1 MANLN
6 QLKKQRIDKIKSL
19 QSNQVKNYVD
29 VLTDEVAELHDF
41 NTIVSAN
48 DGENRLNEIADL
60 YLKLNEISELTGGTY
75 SNIKNYVVMS
85 VNDKLLTAKTV
96 YDVKSVV
103 NYAKL
108 KNRLILD
115 LIKELHN
122 NYINLQFYLIL
133 FHGLF
138 SKLNYINQVAPE
150 NSELISAIT
159 DVKNIR
165 IDEFKKVIP
174 KTVDV
179 IDDNLERINKLFYS
193 DDEIVSGI
201 SELEND
207 IKNIENSAD
216 ECDMLLKKFGIIGV
230 YSDLI
235 DCYKQQLHLKEF
247 YVSVLSEINKLFES
261 ENVFYDYSV
270 DDFNAM
276 VSGMDFDNFM
286 KKEPKFNLKDYKLIY
301 N

>member
-122 NYINLQFYLIL
+122 NHINLQFYLIL

>member
-122 NYINLQFYLIL
+122 NYINLKFYLIL

>member
-6 QLKKQRIDKIKSL
+6 QLQKQRIDKIKSL
-19 QSNQVKNYVD
+19 QSNQIKNYVD

-60 YLKLNEISELTGGTY
+60 YLKLNEITELTSGTY
-75 SNIKNYVVMS
+75 NNIKNYIAMS

-103 NYAKL
+103 DYAKL
-108 KNRLILD
+108 KNMLILD

-122 NYINLQFYLIL
+122 NHINLQFYLIL

-138 SKLNYINQVAPE
+138 SKLNYINQVSPE
-150 NSELISAIT
+150 NSELISAIA

-165 IDEFKKVIP
+165 IAEFKKVIS

-179 IDDNLERINKLFYS
+179 VDDNIERINKLFYS

-207 IKNIENSAD
+207 VKNIENSAD
-216 ECDMLLKKFGIIGV
+216 ECDMLLKKFGIIDV

-235 DCYKQQLHLKEF
+235 DCYEQQLHLKEF

-261 ENVFYDYSV
+261 ENVFYEYSIA
-270 DDFNAM
+270 DFEN
-276 VSGMDFDNFM
+276 VSGIDFDSFM
-286 KKEPKFNLKDYKLIY
+286 KYEPKFNLKDFELKYS
-301 N
+301 